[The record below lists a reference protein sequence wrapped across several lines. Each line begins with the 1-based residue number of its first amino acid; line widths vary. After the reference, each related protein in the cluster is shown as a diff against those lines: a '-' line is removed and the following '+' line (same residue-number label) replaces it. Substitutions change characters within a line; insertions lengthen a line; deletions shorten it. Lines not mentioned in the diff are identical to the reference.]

1 MCLLRAYVIVLCTEL
16 NLVMQRI
23 NLHLSFKCV
32 SHQYGTKQQH
42 IVLLSISHCH
52 PCHLCVCRTHTCMHL
67 VSSIIHSPDG
77 YYMYLYMYQQ
87 AFLLPPRI
95 MPINDSSQLMVP
107 DSPSLSLPF
116 PYYSGHWVTLPCTT
130 QLPAAC
136 QSTRDQ
142 YKWQVSTNATVWQ
155 EAKVRAEWSRSIKPL
170 SCFHI
175 NQKYGADHQAKVIN
189 WGVCR

>member
-23 NLHLSFKCV
+23 NLYLSFKCV
-32 SHQYGTKQQH
+32 SHQYGTIQQH
-42 IVLLSISHCH
+42 IALLSISHCH

-67 VSSIIHSPDG
+67 VSSIIHTPDG

-87 AFLLPPRI
+87 AFLLPPLI
-95 MPINDSSQLMVP
+95 MPINDSSQLMTP
-107 DSPSLSLPF
+107 DSPSLPLPF
-116 PYYSGHWVTLPCTT
+116 PDYSGHWVTLPCTT

-155 EAKVRAEWSRSIKPL
+155 EAQVRAEWSWSIKPNL
-170 SCFHI
+170 FHVSTLI
-175 NQKYGADHQAKVIN
+175 RSMGLTVKPK
-189 WGVCR
+189 